1 MILINLELDDH
12 GEESLPLM
20 IAGLTGTMKK
30 GKLVYHIEAL
40 QEMLHL
46 RFSEEIQQQ
55 NNL

>member
-1 MILINLELDDH
+1 VILINLELHDH

-40 QEMLHL
+40 
-46 RFSEEIQQQ
+46 
-55 NNL
+55 